1 MPQFESVSLQEAL
14 AKTARP
20 SKRTVIIQE
29 YVGYIGQL
37 RSRKAGRLRA
47 GDGETIGAIRRRRLG
62 EAAKLSGAE
71 LAVRRVG
78 DEIYFWKR
86 PLRQGRPRK
95 VTTTSG

>member
-20 SKRTVIIQE
+20 SQREEIIQY

-37 RSRKAGRLRA
+37 RSRKAGRLQA
-47 GDGETIGAIRRRRLG
+47 GDGETIGAIRRRLG

-71 LAVRRVG
+71 LVIRRVG

-86 PLRQGRPRK
+86 PRRPGRPRK
-95 VTTTSG
+95 VTTGG